1 MTPPHPVSPAVADRL
16 PRHPGASCRA
26 AILGCCG
33 LLARH
38 NCTPRSASP
47 TTPLALLAILL
58 LTAPLRA
65 HELQD
70 NRATLVLRDKTHLSL
85 TIYVAYAEIL
95 HQFLAPQ
102 RPLPEF
108 LMVYSALK
116 PEDIQRQLQRAQSH
130 FQSTTHLYAQSGEI
144 PIANWVW
151 PDAKQTQA
159 MMQQRIMQAMVD
171 PAGHAHDQ
179 PLEIHAEA
187 VAPQEVT
194 AVRAQFPD
202 EFQRVLVVAYRPNQT
217 WSEPK
222 TGSPTIKF

>member
-1 MTPPHPVSPAVADRL
+1 MTR
-16 PRHPGASCRA
+16 RAS
-26 AILGCCG
+26 
-33 LLARH
+33 
-38 NCTPRSASP
+38 
-47 TTPLALLAILL
+47 TTLFLALLLL
-58 LTAPLRA
+58 ATASAQA

-70 NRATLVLRDKTHLSL
+70 NRATLILRDKSHLSL
-85 TIYVAYAEIL
+85 TLYVAYAEIL

>member
-1 MTPPHPVSPAVADRL
+1 MTPPLPNLPIPQSPLAAC
-16 PRHPGASCRA
+16 GA
-26 AILGCCG
+26 AILGCSR
-33 LLARH
+33 LLGGH
-38 NCTPRSASP
+38 NRTLRSAS
-47 TTPLALLAILL
+47 TTTLLLAVLILL
-58 LTAPLRA
+58 PTPAQA

-85 TIYVAYAEIL
+85 TIFISYAEAL

-144 PIANWVW
+144 PIASWIW

-187 VAPQEVT
+187 IAQQEIT
-194 AVRAQFPD
+194 SVRTQFPD